1 MKRILCAAMSGA
13 LMLTGTLLPT
23 AARAQSAAT
32 RVSPSVQ
39 RDVAQQVQPL
49 LDEMTVA
56 ANAHDTDRFL
66 ATYLHSPDLVFVFN
80 GDVIN
85 GIDSVR
91 TLQLGWWNNGKS
103 GVVYAERSPAE
114 ITALTPDIAI
124 VVQAMQS
131 RRKLPSGK
139 VSSGNFAVMDVWQK
153 RPEGWRIIQVHE
165 STAH

>member
-1 MKRILCAAMSGA
+1 MLGA
-13 LMLTGTLLPT
+13 LMLAGALLPT
-23 AARAQSAAT
+23 IARAQSRET
-32 RVSPSVQ
+32 HVSPSVQ
-39 RDVAQQVQPL
+39 REVAQQIQPL

-66 ATYLHSPDLVFVFN
+66 ATYLHNPDLVFVFN
-80 GDVIN
+80 GDVIK

-91 TLQLGWWNNGKS
+91 TLQLQWWNNGKS
-103 GVVYAERSPAE
+103 DVVYVERAPAE

-124 VVQAMQS
+124 VVQEMQS
-131 RRKLPSGK
+131 RRMLPRGK

>member
-1 MKRILCAAMSGA
+1 MKRVLCAVMFGA
-13 LMLTGTLLPT
+13 LMLTGALLPMT
-23 AARAQSAAT
+23 ARAQSRAIQ
-32 RVSPSVQ
+32 VSRSVQ
-39 RDVAQQVQPL
+39 RTVARQIQPL

-66 ATYLHSPDLVFVFN
+66 ATYLHNPDLVFVFN
-80 GDVIN
+80 GDVIK

-91 TLQLGWWNNGKS
+91 TLQLKWWNNGKS
-103 GVVYAERSPAE
+103 DVVYVERAPAT
-114 ITALTPDIAI
+114 ITALTPDVAI

-131 RRKLPSGK
+131 RRTLPSGE

-153 RPEGWRIIQVHE
+153 RPDGWRIIQVHE